1 MTFSRMM
8 ASVVDMPDVDH
19 AGSGSARRRRER
31 RLRAYLRYAR
41 MSVAMALAE
50 VNHHS
55 APRRPKTARAR
66 GWTRPEQIVDVPV
79 PDVLVPRRLPPP
91 KEDPATLVPLLAQQE
106 TSIDGKTL
114 HFLIWR
120 TFMDRKALEAQ
131 ERLEQEV
138 VEWTVPQHFSVA
150 TPRADDDGFFDVPA
164 PVVEYVSPAS
174 LVLPA
179 PGAEYVSPASEV
191 ISIPAV
197 AEQVIEVPKL
207 ALPVRAVQR
216 AALPEPQL
224 VEQLVE
230 VPTVLSV
237 AVLQQRTAEQII
249 GLPVSGRGGCPLGG
263 LQGLSQGQGSTASC
277 GSANVDIPVPH
288 GRGEGARGGLQGLSH
303 GQGSTAVCGA
313 ENVDIPVPHGRG
325 GRSRGGLQSL
335 SQGQA
340 STAVCGA
347 EHVDTPVPHGGGR
360 HGLSQG
366 QGSSAFCGADHDD
379 IPVPHSREEGARGGL
394 QGFSPGHESGQRS
407 VSQSKVALKEWLR
420 RRNKVK
426 AELDALM
433 DLFPRTPPQQR
444 RLEELADEIA
454 AMDASKPGPSSRRR
468 R

>member
-1 MTFSRMM
+1 MM

-150 TPRADDDGFFDVPA
+150 TPRAVDDGFFDVPA

-179 PGAEYVSPASEV
+179 PGVEYVSPASEV
-191 ISIPAV
+191 SIPAV
-197 AEQVIEVPKL
+197 AEQVVKCPS
-207 ALPVRAVQR
+207 LPFLFVLFGAR
-216 AALPEPQL
+216 LSIEPQL
-224 VEQLVE
+224 VEQVGGSAQA
-230 VPTVLSV
+230 VPLSV
-237 AVLQQRTAEQII
+237 AVLFQQRTAEQI
-249 GLPVSGRGGCPLGG
+249 
-263 LQGLSQGQGSTASC
+263 
-277 GSANVDIPVPH
+277 
-288 GRGEGARGGLQGLSH
+288 
-303 GQGSTAVCGA
+303 
-313 ENVDIPVPHGRG
+313 
-325 GRSRGGLQSL
+325 
-335 SQGQA
+335 
-340 STAVCGA
+340 
-347 EHVDTPVPHGGGR
+347 VDTEFLRSWRRFWWKSSTVP
-360 HGLSQG
+360 L
-366 QGSSAFCGADHDD
+366 
-379 IPVPHSREEGARGGL
+379 
-394 QGFSPGHESGQRS
+394 
-407 VSQSKVALKEWLR
+407 
-420 RRNKVK
+420 
-426 AELDALM
+426 
-433 DLFPRTPPQQR
+433 
-444 RLEELADEIA
+444 
-454 AMDASKPGPSSRRR
+454 PS
-468 R
+468 

>member
-1 MTFSRMM
+1 
-8 ASVVDMPDVDH
+8 
-19 AGSGSARRRRER
+19 
-31 RLRAYLRYAR
+31 

-150 TPRADDDGFFDVPA
+150 TPRAVDDGFFDVPA

-179 PGAEYVSPASEV
+179 PGVEYVSPASEV

-237 AVLQQRTAEQII
+237 AVLQQRTAEQIVDT
-249 GLPVSGRGGCPLGG
+249 PVPHGRGGGSRGSLH
-263 LQGLSQGQGSTASC
+263 GLSQGQGSTAC
-277 GSANVDIPVPH
+277 RFVVRGGGANVDIPVPH
-288 GRGEGARGGLQGLSH
+288 GRGGGARGR
-303 GQGSTAVCGA
+303 TVF
-313 ENVDIPVPHGRG
+313 G
-325 GRSRGGLQSL
+325 GDL
-335 SQGQA
+335 
-340 STAVCGA
+340 
-347 EHVDTPVPHGGGR
+347 
-360 HGLSQG
+360 GLSQG
-366 QGSSAFCGADHDD
+366 QGSTAKTSTF
-379 IPVPHSREEGARGGL
+379 PVPHGRVGGRGL
-394 QGFSPGHESGQRS
+394 QGFVVLQTST
-407 VSQSKVALKEWLR
+407 VSLTVGR
-420 RRNKVK
+420 
-426 AELDALM
+426 
-433 DLFPRTPPQQR
+433 
-444 RLEELADEIA
+444 
-454 AMDASKPGPSSRRR
+454 G
-468 R
+468 